1 MFGLLRGFSVD
12 ADGGRSLVLH
22 GSTEGSML
30 GTGRRDAD
38 RFLHSSTRF
47 HQTKSGVFLIFSMF
61 PWQVL
66 STKIRSLLK
75 EADFLLSNEYDG
87 AVHVT
92 QLRCV

>member
-30 GTGRRDAD
+30 RAGRRDAD
-38 RFLHSSTRF
+38 RFLHSPTRF
-47 HQTKSGVFLIFSMF
+47 HQAPSGDFLIFSMS